1 MKKTGV
7 PEEGMIGCGSRS
19 VEEEL
24 PHQKKSYCRIDSC
37 FFFLFLE
44 KSFFARSQ
52 TIVQMK
58 ENKYSFSV

>member
-24 PHQKKSYCRIDSC
+24 PHPKKR
-37 FFFLFLE
+37 LL
-44 KSFFARSQ
+44 
-52 TIVQMK
+52 
-58 ENKYSFSV
+58 